1 MGVVGAEG
9 CAVRPGPADDLSV
22 WPDCALTP
30 TALWRRPTALLVRVY
45 SETADTLYRS
55 PLDETYRP
63 LLAQWQSWAAQH
75 KQTEKA
81 VWAKDKHARFCEQ
94 CSSKLGLGSANRRR
108 HHCRACGG
116 VFCAD
121 CSSRKLLDVAGYVHA
136 KAQRVCDGCFD
147 AMTSLG
153 SLEQRRPDLVM
164 ISPGKTAAAV
174 AAAADAISSERWQVG
189 AELEVYSKKTE
200 TWRSGEIRSLPDE
213 DMVEVVYTIDV
224 PEPDT
229 PRLKLCL
236 RSSERLRWPKEEELL
251 TITVRHERLHQAPPM
266 QTM

>member
-1 MGVVGAEG
+1 
-9 CAVRPGPADDLSV
+9 
-22 WPDCALTP
+22 
-30 TALWRRPTALLVRVY
+30 
-45 SETADTLYRS
+45 
-55 PLDETYRP
+55 
-63 LLAQWQSWAAQH
+63 
-75 KQTEKA
+75 
-81 VWAKDKHARFCEQ
+81 
-94 CSSKLGLGSANRRR
+94 
-108 HHCRACGG
+108 
-116 VFCAD
+116 
-121 CSSRKLLDVAGYVHA
+121 
-136 KAQRVCDGCFD
+136 
-147 AMTSLG
+147 MTSLG

-174 AAAADAISSERWQVG
+174 AAAADAISSERWQAG

-251 TITVRHERLHQAPPM
+251 TITVRHDRLANDVSHWGLRFHADGVRCSRHGELLHQPLRDAEQGPLDHSHRPGP
-266 QTM
+266 QVQACQLGG

>member
-1 MGVVGAEG
+1 
-9 CAVRPGPADDLSV
+9 
-22 WPDCALTP
+22 
-30 TALWRRPTALLVRVY
+30 
-45 SETADTLYRS
+45 
-55 PLDETYRP
+55 
-63 LLAQWQSWAAQH
+63 
-75 KQTEKA
+75 
-81 VWAKDKHARFCEQ
+81 
-94 CSSKLGLGSANRRR
+94 
-108 HHCRACGG
+108 
-116 VFCAD
+116 
-121 CSSRKLLDVAGYVHA
+121 
-136 KAQRVCDGCFD
+136 
-147 AMTSLG
+147 MTSLG

-174 AAAADAISSERWQVG
+174 AAAADAISSERWQAG

-251 TITVRHERLHQAPPM
+251 TITVRHHSLPNDVLPNDVSHWVAFSRRRCCGSGDGGCVA
-266 QTM
+266 

>member
-1 MGVVGAEG
+1 MTSTSTVQ
-9 CAVRPGPADDLSV
+9 PG
-22 WPDCALTP
+22 W
-30 TALWRRPTALLVRVY
+30 
-45 SETADTLYRS
+45 
-55 PLDETYRP
+55 
-63 LLAQWQSWAAQH
+63 
-75 KQTEKA
+75 
-81 VWAKDKHARFCEQ
+81 
-94 CSSKLGLGSANRRR
+94 
-108 HHCRACGG
+108 
-116 VFCAD
+116 
-121 CSSRKLLDVAGYVHA
+121 SRKLLDVAGYVHA

-251 TITVRHERLHQAPPM
+251 TITVRHDCLPNDVSRWVAFSRRRCCGSGDGGCVA
-266 QTM
+266 

>member
-1 MGVVGAEG
+1 
-9 CAVRPGPADDLSV
+9 
-22 WPDCALTP
+22 
-30 TALWRRPTALLVRVY
+30 
-45 SETADTLYRS
+45 
-55 PLDETYRP
+55 
-63 LLAQWQSWAAQH
+63 
-75 KQTEKA
+75 
-81 VWAKDKHARFCEQ
+81 
-94 CSSKLGLGSANRRR
+94 
-108 HHCRACGG
+108 
-116 VFCAD
+116 
-121 CSSRKLLDVAGYVHA
+121 
-136 KAQRVCDGCFD
+136 
-147 AMTSLG
+147 MTSLG

-174 AAAADAISSERWQVG
+174 AAAADAISSERWQAG

-251 TITVRHERLHQAPPM
+251 TITVRHDLLPKMCLIGLRFHADGAVVQVTGDASRKLGLNFGEGGCTFPVVESVAPDTLVAVRTAHPPAS
-266 QTM
+266 QQQPD